1 MLLSFVCEKTR
12 SIIWWSKCTSVS
24 ASRPLR
30 RESAPAAHSHFY
42 RPHVWE
48 HMSEHADAEI
58 VSTCFLHV
66 PIRNVLVRC
75 LLCLWVGLHG
85 GGRKGGGGYLR
96 TVVSGGTN
104 SAWPHRAVSG
114 CSACL
119 IGLDVPRQL
128 WFGPSYWF
136 HLVSW
141 PQWCSNATKKP
152 SLRLWTSN
160 KWTLVWGSFC
170 CHLITTLPRF
180 TPAILRLQAPY
191 SNC

>member
-85 GGRKGGGGYLR
+85 GGRKGGRVSEDSRQWRNEQCMTTQGRVWLLCLFNWIR
-96 TVVSGGTN
+96 CSTSAVIWSKLLIPSCVVAS
-104 SAWPHRAVSG
+104 VM
-114 CSACL
+114 
-119 IGLDVPRQL
+119 
-128 WFGPSYWF
+128 F
-136 HLVSW
+136 
-141 PQWCSNATKKP
+141 
-152 SLRLWTSN
+152 
-160 KWTLVWGSFC
+160 
-170 CHLITTLPRF
+170 
-180 TPAILRLQAPY
+180 
-191 SNC
+191 